1 MSIGVLMLHGF
12 SGGPY
17 EIMPLANFIKE
28 NTDWIIE
35 TPTFTG
41 HGDMDFLSLKGYKAE
56 HWLMDAEIAYRNLA
70 KKVDKIF
77 VIGFSMGGIIALY
90 LAKRYPVSKLILLSA
105 AVKYIAPAQL
115 LKDLRAMAEDA
126 INGRLKDNELFKRY
140 ENKIKNVPASSTVQF
155 MKIVSQVEPYI
166 HTIDVPVFIVQGQCD
181 GIVPSATAQ
190 LLYDQLPSNEKQIF
204 FSVNGKHHICYSDD
218 CDTWFPQVLKFLLG
232 KNKSD

>member
-41 HGDMDFLSLKGYKAE
+41 HGDMDILSLKGYKAE

-140 ENKIKNVPASSTVQF
+140 ENKIKMYQRVVR
-155 MKIVSQVEPYI
+155 
-166 HTIDVPVFIVQGQCD
+166 
-181 GIVPSATAQ
+181 
-190 LLYDQLPSNEKQIF
+190 
-204 FSVNGKHHICYSDD
+204 FS
-218 CDTWFPQVLKFLLG
+218 L
-232 KNKSD
+232 